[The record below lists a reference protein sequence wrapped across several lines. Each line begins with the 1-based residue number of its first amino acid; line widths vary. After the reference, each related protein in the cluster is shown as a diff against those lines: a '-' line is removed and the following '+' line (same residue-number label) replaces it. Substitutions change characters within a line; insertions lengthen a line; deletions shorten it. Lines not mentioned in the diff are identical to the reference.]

1 MKKYT
6 KSDPTFNEEITITE
20 PTDPGH
26 ADNIN
31 AAPKQIFENTL
42 ANKKEIE
49 KGDSKERTITFTS
62 GDVEGDAATEWSDV
76 EKMVSGEKHKS
87 LFNKISTMFKNVRY
101 LYNVLGSEDLS
112 QIGAGTVTGI
122 VAALKQAAFL
132 NPTNNLLATIL
143 GTSLDAVQGRIL
155 KEGQDALQDQITQIN
170 SDLQFLNFSGDTIL
184 NFYLN
189 HKNSKGCFILNIKTP
204 EDLPDGFT
212 GEGYIEFLRDE
223 SSRRCIVKLTQYNSF
238 NPLISL
244 RSIFREE
251 WSGNWIKLN

>member
-189 HKNSKGCFILNIKTP
+189 HKNSKGCFI
-204 EDLPDGFT
+204 
-212 GEGYIEFLRDE
+212 
-223 SSRRCIVKLTQYNSF
+223 
-238 NPLISL
+238 
-244 RSIFREE
+244 
-251 WSGNWIKLN
+251 